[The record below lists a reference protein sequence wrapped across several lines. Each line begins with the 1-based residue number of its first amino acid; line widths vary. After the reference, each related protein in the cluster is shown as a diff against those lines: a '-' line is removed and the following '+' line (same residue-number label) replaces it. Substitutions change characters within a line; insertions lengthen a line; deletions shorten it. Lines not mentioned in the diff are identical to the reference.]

1 MEAGGDKWYEVEE
14 MVDSMLP
21 VSTKTYSDCVKSI
34 NYLQQ
39 VKAQFCYYMTIFH
52 LKWQRDF
59 LKEHVNSLES
69 IIADINTKQISF

>member
-21 VSTKTYSDCVKSI
+21 VSTKTYGDCVKSI

-52 LKWQRDF
+52 QKWQRDF

-69 IIADINTKQISF
+69 IIADINNKQSSF

>member
-14 MVDSMLP
+14 MVDCMLP
-21 VSTKTYSDCVKSI
+21 VCTKTYSDCVKSI

-39 VKAQFCYYMTIFH
+39 VKAQFCYYMTIFC

-59 LKEHVNSLES
+59 LKHIDSLES
-69 IIADINTKQISF
+69 VIAEINTKQSSF

>member
-1 MEAGGDKWYEVEE
+1 MEVGGDKWYEVEE

-21 VSTKTYSDCVKSI
+21 VSMKTYGDWVKSI

-69 IIADINTKQISF
+69 IIADINAKQRSF

>member
-1 MEAGGDKWYEVEE
+1 MEAGGNKWYEVKE

-21 VSTKTYSDCVKSI
+21 VSTKTYGDCVKSI

-59 LKEHVNSLES
+59 LKEHVDSLES
-69 IIADINTKQISF
+69 IIADINTKQRSF

>member
-1 MEAGGDKWYEVEE
+1 MEAGGNKWYEVEE

-21 VSTKTYSDCVKSI
+21 VSTMPCGDCVKSL

-69 IIADINTKQISF
+69 IIADINTKQRSF

>member
-1 MEAGGDKWYEVEE
+1 MEAGGNKWYEVKE

-21 VSTKTYSDCVKSI
+21 VCTTTYGDYVKSI

-39 VKAQFCYYMTIFH
+39 VKAQFYYYMTIFH
-52 LKWQRDF
+52 LKWQRDY

-69 IIADINTKQISF
+69 IIADINTKQSSF

>member
-1 MEAGGDKWYEVEE
+1 MEVGGNKWYEVEE

-21 VSTKTYSDCVKSI
+21 VCTKTYGDCVKSI

-39 VKAQFCYYMTIFH
+39 VKAWFCYYMTIFC

-59 LKEHVNSLES
+59 LKEHVNNLES
-69 IIADINTKQISF
+69 IIADINTKQSSF